1 MPLSFNRHVG
11 PWLII
16 GVLFALLV
24 ALLYGTYLGWT
35 AHSGDVD
42 VPPWALGMLAAG
54 AILGLV
60 VGCGL
65 MALLFYSS
73 RKGYDDEA
81 ATPPEPKQEGKP

>member
-1 MPLSFNRHVG
+1 MPLNINRHVG

-16 GVLFALLV
+16 GVLFALLA

-81 ATPPEPKQEGKP
+81 ATPRPPEREGKP

>member
-1 MPLSFNRHVG
+1 MPFSFERQVG
-11 PWLII
+11 PWLIT

-24 ALLYGTYLGWT
+24 ALLYGAYLGWT

-42 VPPWALGMLAAG
+42 VPSWALGMLVAG
-54 AILGLV
+54 LILGLV

-81 ATPPEPKQEGKP
+81 ATPPPPEQEGRP

>member
-1 MPLSFNRHVG
+1 M
-11 PWLII
+11 
-16 GVLFALLV
+16 A
-24 ALLYGTYLGWT
+24 TYLGWT

-42 VPPWALGMLAAG
+42 VPPWALGMLVAG
-54 AILGLV
+54 LILGLV

-81 ATPPEPKQEGKP
+81 ATTTPPEREGKP